1 MLFAIWEWNPI
12 RRGFHRLVR
21 HEPPTRAGVNMMHSS
36 EALRSLTPFRHGTL
50 LLVTR
55 NQQLAGT
62 VAHAL
67 EAVGS
72 SGPRLST
79 VQTLADCLVALRLL
93 GPSLVVLDDAIC
105 PEDSR
110 PCGLDEL
117 LQVRPGTP
125 VIYVTSH
132 HTLELE
138 REVRR
143 RGVLFYVE
151 MPETRG
157 ELDTTLSRL
166 VGAFVRNV
174 RTRETA

>member
-1 MLFAIWEWNPI
+1 MTHAN
-12 RRGFHRLVR
+12 
-21 HEPPTRAGVNMMHSS
+21 A
-36 EALRSLTPFRHGTL
+36 ALRSLTPFRHGTL

-62 VAHAL
+62 VAHAI
-67 EAVGS
+67 EAIGS

-93 GPSLVVLDDAIC
+93 GPSLVILDDSMC
-105 PEDSR
+105 PEESR

-117 LQVRPGTP
+117 LRARPGTP
-125 VIYVTSH
+125 VIYVASH

-166 VGAFVRNV
+166 VGAFVRNT
-174 RTRETA
+174 RTPETA

>member
-1 MLFAIWEWNPI
+1 MT
-12 RRGFHRLVR
+12 H
-21 HEPPTRAGVNMMHSS
+21 PT
-36 EALRSLTPFRHGTL
+36 EAHQSLTPFRQGTL

-55 NQQLAGT
+55 NQLLAGT

-67 EAVGS
+67 EAIGS

-79 VQTLADCLVALRLL
+79 VHTLADCLVALRLL
-93 GPSLVVLDDAIC
+93 GPSLVILDDAIC
-105 PEDSR
+105 PDGSGR
-110 PCGLDEL
+110 CGLDDL
-117 LQVRPGTP
+117 LRVRPGTP

-151 MPETRG
+151 MPETSE